1 MGGEGDKAGHGTKDI
16 ENYFT
21 GSMQDCSEIF
31 HRKIEK
37 SGVKI
42 PGFGT
47 TWGEALILILHL
59 N

>member
-47 TWGEALILILHL
+47 NWQKL
-59 N
+59 

>member
-42 PGFGT
+42 PGSVQIGKSFEINFT
-47 TWGEALILILHL
+47 SY
-59 N
+59 